1 MQQAASGPE
10 TRKGFPKEEAAR
22 MSLQKMPRGE
32 GSGMSFPG
40 YKISNGICR
49 GPTLKAREE
58 QMTTRDPLQTASQ
71 SPQQSRTSES
81 LHLGVQ
87 PI

>member
-1 MQQAASGPE
+1 
-10 TRKGFPKEEAAR
+10 

-32 GSGMSFPG
+32 GSGMPLPG

-58 QMTTRDPLQTASQ
+58 QMTARDPLQTASQ